1 MSRRK
6 HPIGQ
11 GRKTPDGTRILRD
24 RITALHALG
33 YNHAQI
39 ARVLCRTRQCI
50 SWNARALGLER
61 VTA

>member
-11 GRKTPDGTRILRD
+11 GRKTPDGTRILRG
-24 RITALHALG
+24 RIIALHTLG

-39 ARVLCRTRQCI
+39 ARVLCRSRQCI
-50 SWNARALGLER
+50 SWNARVMGLEGM
-61 VTA
+61 AA